1 MSSYHRATFDAFL
14 ESGKRVFLKVSHK
27 FFMSQNPINT
37 NEMNGNTN
45 YCSSCEADYDRFSNG
60 EVEYFIPCYNCSDRN
75 GTITVQNNK
84 TALAAVLESG
94 KPEFFSSS
102 HSNLMSQNPIIN
114 NEMNANEIAAQQ
126 QFPAMAEYQAK
137 KSLVAAIEGIFERIE
152 ILSADERINEG
163 EYLQFAE
170 LVKDMYAFRQSV
182 RTNTIY
188 VEIARQSRA
197 REPTAPKSDREKLT
211 DQNSRVCNRCD
222 KPVHKHYLA
231 SGEHHRTATCIRA
244 FQNKLNVK
252 AHKAVHN
259 GRYAHLQ
266 VLNLDLV
273 AKVDAGRYGEGSF
286 LRRVVEF
293 SPLQRRTGQMGV
305 SAVEDAKIRELTSSE
320 LNYHKIDGRWTI
332 MPDDYE
338 PPVKIGGGSGAV
350 VPQPN
355 ETEEEKTERLRLRR
369 NQLSRESKARA
380 RDRRRALA
388 QGTDA
393 ADADDAVLEE
403 IFGVAEVADEV
414 FGVAELFDEDNN
426 SIVSDDAERKRLRR
440 NQLSRESKA
449 RARARAKQLGGGG
462 QPTTEVVEEVE
473 ECMTCLQAYTFDRRI
488 KLSAPCGHH
497 CCIPCWKGL
506 KRHSDGEVCPC
517 PMCRADITQW
527 IYNSV

>member
-1 MSSYHRATFDAFL
+1 MNSNTNNANHNQSADCAVCGDHPFAVCYDCSASANYL
-14 ESGKRVFLKVSHK
+14 ESGNSVVS
-27 FFMSQNPINT
+27 
-37 NEMNGNTN
+37 
-45 YCSSCEADYDRFSNG
+45 
-60 EVEYFIPCYNCSDRN
+60 
-75 GTITVQNNK
+75 
-84 TALAAVLESG
+84 
-94 KPEFFSSS
+94 SSS
-102 HSNLMSQNPIIN
+102 HINSNTTNAII
-114 NEMNANEIAAQQ
+114 MNANNQIENEILPVADAVAVIEPQQ

-137 KSLVAAIEGIFERIE
+137 KGLVAAIEGIFERIE
-152 ILSADERINEG
+152 ILSADQRINEG

-182 RTNTIY
+182 RTNTVY

-197 REPTAPKSDREKLT
+197 REPVAPKSDREKLT
-211 DQNSRVCNRCD
+211 DHNSKVCNRCD

-244 FQNKLNVK
+244 FQNKLNVR

-320 LNYHKIDGRWTI
+320 LNYHKIDGIWI
-332 MPDDYE
+332 VMPLDYE
-338 PPVKIGGGSGAV
+338 PPVKIGGGSRAV
-350 VPQPN
+350 VPQAHPD

-380 RDRRRALA
+380 RQRQRDALQA
-388 QGTDA
+388 QGIDVQ
-393 ADADDAVLEE
+393 DADDAVLEE
-403 IFGVAEVADEV
+403 IFGVAELFDDEQSVASSVAD
-414 FGVAELFDEDNN
+414 
-426 SIVSDDAERKRLRR
+426 IVDDDAERKRLRR

-449 RARARAKQLGGGG
+449 RARARANQSAMGGGG
-462 QPTTEVVEEVE
+462 GSAVAEVEEVE
-473 ECMTCLQAYTFDRRI
+473 ECMTCLQSYTTDRRI

-506 KRHSDGEVCPC
+506 KRHSNDGECSC
-517 PMCRADITQW
+517 PMCRANISEW
-527 IYNSV
+527 INHSL